1 VGTVFSAIAVY
12 AFLLLVFRISGKR
25 TMAQATPFDLTLL
38 LIISEAVQNALTG
51 DDRSLT
57 TAFVLVATLIAVD
70 LGLSLLKLRS
80 TRFERIIDDVPLV
93 IFAEGRPLYDRMK
106 MARVDESDIIEAA
119 REAHGLERLD
129 QISYAVLERDGR
141 ISIVPKT

>member
-1 VGTVFSAIAVY
+1 MGTVVSAIAVY

-51 DDRSLT
+51 EDRSLT
-57 TAFVLVATLIAVD
+57 TAFVIVATLAAVD
-70 LGLSLLKLRS
+70 LGLSLLKQRS
-80 TRFERIIDDVPLV
+80 SKLERIIDDVPIV
-93 IFAEGRPLYDRMK
+93 IFAEDKPLQDRMK
-106 MARVDESDIIEAA
+106 LARVDESDILEAA
-119 REAHGLERLD
+119 RELHGLERLD
-129 QISYAVLERDGR
+129 QIRYAVLERDGQ